1 MEFSM
6 GLVYRLG
13 FLLGTSRSW
22 LGLEAMRV
30 VAEKTI
36 LLKKKKMA
44 ETSFRSKNPSQNF
57 H

>member
-1 MEFSM
+1 M

-30 VAEKTI
+30 VAEKSI
-36 LLKKKKMA
+36 LLKKKMA